1 MGAKA
6 LEKLKGAEAQLAA
19 DLKAKA
25 AAAAAKKAKD
35 AAAGANAANAAAK
48 GKYAHEKGQL
58 TAAQAKLAGL
68 KNQASKD
75 RNDRKSIA
83 SKVKSASHID
93 IPKGTDIKD
102 AHKILESKR
111 QAVQKYSAELLKKI
125 GTEKNNLHKEKAE
138 EKKVAE
144 TAKKVEGEKGKLV
157 ATAAAAKATAA
168 KATAAKK
175 TEEKDKAKADKAKAV
190 AAQENKAEASAKKKS
205 GQGGCQSR
213 RCRSQAKSNAGSI
226 KSD

>member
-1 MGAKA
+1 MGDKAKAKAKA

-25 AAAAAKKAKD
+25 ARANAANGAAGGAAKA

-83 SKVKSASHID
+83 SKVRSASHID

-175 TEEKDKAKADKAKAV
+175 TEEKDKAKADKA
-190 AAQENKAEASAKKKS
+190 
-205 GQGGCQSR
+205 
-213 RCRSQAKSNAGSI
+213 
-226 KSD
+226 